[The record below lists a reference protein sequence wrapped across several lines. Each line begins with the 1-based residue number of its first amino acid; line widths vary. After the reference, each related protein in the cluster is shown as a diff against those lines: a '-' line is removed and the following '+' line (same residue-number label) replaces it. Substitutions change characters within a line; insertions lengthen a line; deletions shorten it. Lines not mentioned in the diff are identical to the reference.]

1 MSLHKRQAHDV
12 MQSVFIRTAQCCLWA
27 WWETHTHWRSER
39 VKNSLTLCY
48 IIFLF
53 LQEANLRITR
63 QESTKTVFIPSW
75 VFLFTTAKV
84 SSFTHFFSVCR
95 LWLLFRLTML
105 KTGRV
110 MFSLPLNCELH
121 IIWHSGNRDTHMHI
135 RVLRSWE
142 TKPDSLLLDFAV
154 ARVKSDGKSGG
165 GIFVKS
171 TKHLFLVL

>member
-1 MSLHKRQAHDV
+1 MLPLSLV
-12 MQSVFIRTAQCCLWA
+12 GN
-27 WWETHTHWRSER
+27 THTHRRSEG

-53 LQEANLRITR
+53 LQEANWRITR
-63 QESTKTVFIPSW
+63 QESTKTVFISSW

-84 SSFTHFFSVCR
+84 SSFTNFFSVCR
-95 LWLLFRLTML
+95 LWLLFRFTML

-135 RVLRSWE
+135 KELRNKTRSSITW
-142 TKPDSLLLDFAV
+142 LRCCL
-154 ARVKSDGKSGG
+154 GKKWWQIRGG
-165 GIFVKS
+165 LFLKS
-171 TKHLFLVL
+171 TKHLFLIP